1 MYKYI
6 ISDLSEVI
14 IQGFMGIA
22 EELEPIIKIPKKKIE
37 LEKTKN
43 FPLFIKLME
52 GKMTEDEYIEK
63 LISVTKWNIN
73 MQEFKCIMRKVLD
86 KKILGTIDVFKKVK
100 KTNKYTL
107 VLLSDNVKEWIDYVE
122 KNNKDL
128 DIFDYKFFS
137 YELGTIKDDNITFVK
152 VLDKIKAKPEET
164 LFIDDSMTNIK
175 SAESIGITGIQ
186 FISSDKLEKVLKE
199 KGII

>member
-22 EELEPIIKIPKKKIE
+22 EELEPIIKIPRKEIE

-43 FPLFIKLME
+43 YPLFVDLME
-52 GKMTEDEYIEK
+52 GKMSEDEYIEK
-63 LISVTKWNIN
+63 LISITKWNISI
-73 MQEFKCIMRKVLD
+73 EKFKSIMRKVLD
-86 KKILGTIDVFKKVK
+86 KKMPGTIDVLRKVK
-100 KTNKYTL
+100 QTNKYTL
-107 VLLSDNVKEWIDYVE
+107 VLLSDNVKEWVEYVE
-122 KNNKDL
+122 KTNKDL

-137 YELGTIKDDNITFVK
+137 YELGTIKEDNITFVK

-164 LFIDDSMTNIK
+164 LFIDDLMTNIK

-186 FISSDKLEKVLKE
+186 FLSAEKLENSLKE

>member
-22 EELEPIIKIPKKKIE
+22 EELEPIIKIPKKEIE

-43 FPLFIKLME
+43 YSLFVELME
-52 GKMTEDEYIEK
+52 GKMSEDEYIEK
-63 LISVTKWNIN
+63 LLGITKWNISI
-73 MQEFKCIMRKVLD
+73 EKFKSTMRKVLD
-86 KKILGTIDVFKKVK
+86 KKMPGTIDVLRKVK
-100 KTNKYTL
+100 QTNKYTL
-107 VLLSDNVKEWIDYVE
+107 VLLSDNVKEWVDYVE
-122 KNNKDL
+122 KTNKDL

-137 YELGTIKDDNITFVK
+137 YQLGTIKEDNITFVK
-152 VLDKIKAKPEET
+152 VLDRIKAKPEET
-164 LFIDDSMTNIK
+164 LFIDDLMTNIE
-175 SAESIGITGIQ
+175 SAKSIGITGIQ
-186 FISSDKLEKVLKE
+186 FLSAEKLENSLKE

>member
-22 EELEPIIKIPKKKIE
+22 EELEPIIKIPKKEIE

-43 FPLFIKLME
+43 YPLFVELME
-52 GKMTEDEYIEK
+52 GKMSEDEYIEK
-63 LISVTKWNIN
+63 LLGITKWNISI
-73 MQEFKCIMRKVLD
+73 EKFKSTMRKVLD
-86 KKILGTIDVFKKVK
+86 KKMPGTIDVLRKVK
-100 KTNKYTL
+100 QTNKYTL

-164 LFIDDSMTNIK
+164 LFIDDLMTNIE
-175 SAESIGITGIQ
+175 SAKSIGITGIQ
-186 FISSDKLEKVLKE
+186 FLSAEKLENSLKE